1 MRSSTKYLI
10 GGVTISLLVYLLCIS
25 LEVTFSLIFFSFLI
39 TTVGLW
45 WMVYAILTD
54 TSNLSG
60 RTFDEFYYEDT
71 DYKP

>member
-1 MRSSTKYLI
+1 MRSKTKYLI
-10 GGVTISLLVYLLCIS
+10 GGVTISLLVYLLSIN
-25 LEVTFSLIFFSFLI
+25 LEVTFSVIFFLFLI

-60 RTFDEFYYEDT
+60 RTFDEYFYEDA